1 MELGF
6 QFVEHKD
13 SFTDTDFSILSK
25 EHNCKS
31 TDSEIKNAISSIL
44 SAAKNGMDLH
54 SCMSAITAIKKY
66 LSHESSKVR
75 NIACEVM
82 SILIGKAAIFLC
94 SETDPKKIMA
104 AAKFLIETISE
115 LQSMDK
121 SGLITLGG
129 NSMLNLD
136 FAKKIIGDVI
146 KKLCSSN
153 QDEFI
158 SSKSKNDPF
167 TQEENNCGTD
177 QFISSK
183 KDKLAA

>member
-6 QFVEHKD
+6 QFLEHKD
-13 SFTDTDFSILSK
+13 SFTDKDFSIFSK
-25 EHNCKS
+25 EHNCEPA
-31 TDSEIKNAISSIL
+31 DSEIKNVISSIL
-44 SAAKNGMDLH
+44 SAAKNSADLP
-54 SCMSAITAIKKY
+54 SCMAAINGIKKY

-104 AAKFLIETISE
+104 VARFLIETIGE

-121 SGLITLGG
+121 SGSITLGG

-146 KKLCSSN
+146 KKLCSGN
-153 QDEFI
+153 QDEFV
-158 SSKSKNDPF
+158 SFKSKNDSF
-167 TQEENNCGTD
+167 TQQENNCGTD
-177 QFISSK
+177 QFTSSK
-183 KDKLAA
+183 KDKLVA